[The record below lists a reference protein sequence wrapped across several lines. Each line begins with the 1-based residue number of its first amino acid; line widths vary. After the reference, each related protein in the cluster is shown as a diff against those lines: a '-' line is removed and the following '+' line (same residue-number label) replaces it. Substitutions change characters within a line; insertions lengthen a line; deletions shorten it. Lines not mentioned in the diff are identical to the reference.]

1 MALHVMDEANHCL
14 GCKVP
19 RCQQG
24 CPIHTN
30 IPEVIRLL
38 KDNRLDEAGRMLFEN
53 NPLTTVCSLV
63 CNHEKQCEGHCVRGI
78 KGAPVHFSVIENYI
92 SSTYASQMTQGPAP
106 SNGKKA
112 AIIGSGPAGLS
123 AAIYAK
129 RAKLSS
135 LTIEANF
142 ASGGQVLNT
151 YEVDNYPGLPG
162 ISGMDLGSTLRA
174 HAEKMGAEFSRER
187 VKELV
192 LDEEI
197 KIVRTRKNEYH
208 AKTVILATGAEHRA
222 LNVPGE
228 KELSGMGVS
237 YCATCDGAFFK
248 DKTVAVIGGGDVA
261 VEDAIFLARTC
272 KKVYVIHRRDELR
285 AAGVLQDALLAL
297 PNVEMVWDTVVD
309 SIEGNEMVSGVK
321 VTNKK
326 AGEAGVITVDGVFI
340 AVGIVPVSALIA
352 GTVETDEA
360 GYIKAGEDGVT
371 SVPGVFAAGDVR
383 TKQLRQIITA
393 AADGA
398 NCVTSVEKYLISH

>member
-1 MALHVMDEANHCL
+1 MVTKQKILIVDDDENIAELISLYLTKECFDTMIVHDGEEALTAFESYQPNLM
-14 GCKVP
+14 
-19 RCQQG
+19 
-24 CPIHTN
+24 
-30 IPEVIRLL
+30 LL
-38 KDNRLDEAGRMLFEN
+38 DLM
-53 NPLTTVCSLV
+53 
-63 CNHEKQCEGHCVRGI
+63 
-78 KGAPVHFSVIENYI
+78 
-92 SSTYASQMTQGPAP
+92 
-106 SNGKKA
+106 
-112 AIIGSGPAGLS
+112 
-123 AAIYAK
+123 
-129 RAKLSS
+129 
-135 LTIEANF
+135 
-142 ASGGQVLNT
+142 
-151 YEVDNYPGLPG
+151 LPG
-162 ISGMDLGSTLRA
+162 IDGYTLGEKFRE
-174 HAEKMGAEFSRER
+174 HAEQLGAKFENVEVDHIERTADGFTVFCKEGEPLQSRTILCASGTSYR
-187 VKELV
+187 R
-192 LDEEI
+192 LD
-197 KIVRTRKNEYH
+197 
-208 AKTVILATGAEHRA
+208 
-222 LNVPGE
+222 VPGGT
-228 KELSGMGVS
+228 LQGVS

-398 NCVTSVEKYLISH
+398 NCVTSVEKYQISH

>member
-1 MALHVMDEANHCL
+1 MENLYD
-14 GCKVP
+14 
-19 RCQQG
+19 
-24 CPIHTN
+24 
-30 IPEVIRLL
+30 VI
-38 KDNRLDEAGRMLFEN
+38 
-53 NPLTTVCSLV
+53 
-63 CNHEKQCEGHCVRGI
+63 
-78 KGAPVHFSVIENYI
+78 
-92 SSTYASQMTQGPAP
+92 
-106 SNGKKA
+106 
-112 AIIGSGPAGLS
+112 IIGSGPAGLS

-309 SIEGNEMVSGVK
+309 SIEGNEMVSSVK

-326 AGEAGVITVDGVFI
+326 TGEAGVITLDGVFI

>member
-1 MALHVMDEANHCL
+1 MENLYD
-14 GCKVP
+14 
-19 RCQQG
+19 
-24 CPIHTN
+24 
-30 IPEVIRLL
+30 VI
-38 KDNRLDEAGRMLFEN
+38 
-53 NPLTTVCSLV
+53 
-63 CNHEKQCEGHCVRGI
+63 
-78 KGAPVHFSVIENYI
+78 
-92 SSTYASQMTQGPAP
+92 
-106 SNGKKA
+106 
-112 AIIGSGPAGLS
+112 IIGSGPAGLS

-135 LTIEANF
+135 LVIEANF

-174 HAEKMGAEFSRER
+174 HAEKMGAEFARER

-192 LDEEI
+192 LDGEI

-208 AKTVILATGAEHRA
+208 TKTVILATGAEHRL

-228 KELSGMGVS
+228 KEFSGMGVS

-248 DKTVAVIGGGDVA
+248 DKTVAVVGGGDVA

-272 KKVYVIHRRDELR
+272 KKVYVIHRRDQLR
-285 AAGVLQDALLAL
+285 AAGVLQDTLFAL
-297 PNVEMVWDTVVD
+297 PNVEMVWDSVVD
-309 SIEGNEMVSGVK
+309 SIEGTELVSSVK
-321 VTNKK
+321 VTNQKTK
-326 AGEAGVITVDGVFI
+326 ETNEIAVDGVFI
-340 AVGIVPVSALIA
+340 AVGILPVSALIR
-352 GTVETDEA
+352 GQVETDEA
-360 GYIKAGEDGVT
+360 GYIKADEDGIT

-398 NCVTSVEKYLISH
+398 NCVTSVERYLIAQQSKH